1 MITLRDCCG
10 LSDAGDD
17 EVVVVA
23 SHEHL
28 PPVLAAGKA
37 YSTLTKAWGAPA
49 IRQMILDEYCRAG
62 AQGDLLYAAQ
72 LAELYDKARTLHPG
86 GRDRRRLRRP
96 AVRGH

>member
-1 MITLRDCCG
+1 MITIWDCYG
-10 LSDAGDD
+10 LSDAVPD

-23 SHEHL
+23 SHERL

-37 YSTLTKAWGAPA
+37 YDTLAQPWGAPA

-62 AQGDLLYAAQ
+62 AHGDRAYADDLAALYA
-72 LAELYDKARTLHPG
+72 EARRLHPG

-96 AVRGH
+96 TLK